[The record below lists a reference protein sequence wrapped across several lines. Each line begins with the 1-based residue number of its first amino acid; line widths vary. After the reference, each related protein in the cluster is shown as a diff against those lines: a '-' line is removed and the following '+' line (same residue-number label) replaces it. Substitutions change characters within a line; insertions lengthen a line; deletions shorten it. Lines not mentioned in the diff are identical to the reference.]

1 MANTITFTATEKLFV
16 TFAQQVVDLQK
27 NFLVSNGKVAS
38 GDLVNSI
45 SYEYKEGRRGFSIDF
60 LADEY
65 YNFVDQG
72 RRAGAPFPPP
82 KPIAEWIKEKR
93 IRPRDGISVEQ
104 LTYLISRAI
113 SKNGISP
120 TPFIEASQNAIF
132 KFSENQSLLDA
143 FEEDVLNN
151 IPSEI

>member
-1 MANTITFTATEKLFV
+1 MATTFTATERLFV

-27 NFLVSNGKVAS
+27 NFLVSNGKIAS

-45 SYEYKEGRRGFSIDF
+45 GYELTEGQRGFSISF
-60 LADEY
+60 LADDY
-65 YNFVDQG
+65 YEFVDQG

-82 KPIAEWIKEKR
+82 EPIAKWIREKK
-93 IRPRDGISVEQ
+93 IRPRDGVTVEQ

-113 SKNGISP
+113 SRDGIKP

-151 IPSEI
+151 IPDTI

>member
-1 MANTITFTATEKLFV
+1 MFPSH
-16 TFAQQVVDLQK
+16 DP
-27 NFLVSNGKVAS
+27 G

-45 SYEYKEGRRGFSIDF
+45 RYEYSEGQRGFKIDF
-60 LADEY
+60 VADDY
-65 YNFVDQG
+65 YVFVDEG

-82 KPIAEWIKEKR
+82 KPIEQWLKERK
-93 IRPRDGISVEQ
+93 IRPRDGVTIEQ
-104 LTYLISRAI
+104 LTYLVSRAI

-151 IPSEI
+151 IPDTI

>member
-27 NFLVSNGKVAS
+27 NFLVSNGKIAS

-72 RRAGAPFPPP
+72 RRAGARFPPP
-82 KPIAEWIKEKR
+82 RPIAEWIKEKR